1 MVLAC
6 LSFYFLFF
14 ITTYS
19 IFLFVCIFFR
29 HVHFFSRARIVF
41 WLGIV
46 NGKENKGGG
55 GGGRGGRCRSL
66 QLGNE
71 DVMLLFVVVA
81 VAFLSI

>member
-1 MVLAC
+1 M
-6 LSFYFLFF
+6 Y
-14 ITTYS
+14 I
-19 IFLFVCIFFR
+19 
-29 HVHFFSRARIVF
+29 FSRARIVF

-46 NGKENKGGG
+46 DGKENKGGG
-55 GGGRGGRCRSL
+55 GGRCRSL